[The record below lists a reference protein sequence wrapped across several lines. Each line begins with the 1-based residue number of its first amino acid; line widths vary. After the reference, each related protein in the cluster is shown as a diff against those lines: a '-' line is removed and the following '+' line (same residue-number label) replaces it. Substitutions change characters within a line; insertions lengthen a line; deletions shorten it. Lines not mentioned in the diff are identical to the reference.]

1 MRKIA
6 CEQCVVRDVT
16 CIADLPA
23 DRLDEFRSL
32 TTSSIYKRRQVVFH
46 EGTPANGLYIV
57 CLGAVKLYQSDRFG
71 REHILDIARPG
82 DVIGEVPLDPAEAHS
97 VSAEVLVDSQLCFLP
112 RERLVAFM
120 QIHPMTGV
128 RLVAALSRSLSAARR
143 KVRSL
148 ALKRAESRL
157 ADLLIDLAGA
167 VSEGNQKD
175 QRIVLGYSRRE
186 LAEMIGVSTETAI
199 RMLGRLKHEKTIATN
214 RRELVILDADKLAR
228 IAHRD
233 DLVAAE

>member
-1 MRKIA
+1 
-6 CEQCVVRDVT
+6 
-16 CIADLPA
+16 
-23 DRLDEFRSL
+23 
-32 TTSSIYKRRQVVFH
+32 
-46 EGTPANGLYIV
+46 
-57 CLGAVKLYQSDRFG
+57 
-71 REHILDIARPG
+71 
-82 DVIGEVPLDPAEAHS
+82 
-97 VSAEVLVDSQLCFLP
+97 
-112 RERLVAFM
+112 
-120 QIHPMTGV
+120 
-128 RLVAALSRSLSAARR
+128 
-143 KVRSL
+143 VRSL